1 MKKALS
7 LCFIGALGVLLLL
20 VVTSMPR
27 MGDPQSPTNSRV
39 VDRYLERAEEETGA
53 ENVITGVI
61 LNYRGYDTMGEVT
74 VIFTGLAAVLAV
86 LGRER
91 RGRVH
96 AYPDRSPTRPSIIVR
111 SAVSFLLPFI
121 LLFSLYTVLHGEIS
135 PGGGFQ
141 GGAVLAAG
149 LFIFAAA
156 FGLWRV
162 ERTVPPWLRYAV
174 EGAAP
179 VTFFLV
185 GMVGLIGGVEFLTYL
200 LPGASGDFQPALR
213 TWMTLLVEGGIGAG
227 GAMIFISILMAMGR
241 EEEDGKAAG

>member
-1 MKKALS
+1 VKKVIS
-7 LCFIGALGVLLLL
+7 LCFIGALGVLLLM
-20 VVTSMPR
+20 VMASMPR
-27 MGDPQSPTNSRV
+27 MGDPQSPTNTRV
-39 VDRYLERAEEETGA
+39 IDRYLEGAEEETGT

-91 RGRVH
+91 RGRIH
-96 AYPDRSPTRPSIIVR
+96 AYPDRSPIRPSIIVR

-121 LLFSLYTVLHGEIS
+121 VLFSLYTVLHGEIS

-149 LFIFAAA
+149 MFVFAAA
-156 FGLWRV
+156 FGLWRAG
-162 ERTVPPWLRYAV
+162 RTVPPWLRYAV

-185 GMVGLIGGVEFLTYL
+185 GAAGLVGGAEFLTYM
-200 LPGASGDFQPALR
+200 LPKASAGLQPSLR

-227 GAMIFISILMAMGR
+227 GAMIFLSILMAMAR
-241 EEEDGKAAG
+241 EEDAGGQAA